1 MDESESLDALANI
14 LTAVAEK
21 PYDVSIHGQHIRLAQ
36 SLEGMESEVQSAME
50 MMVQLVAAGDE
61 VWLPLLT
68 AKEQTVDLETEEGVQ
83 ELLEMY
89 ARAENDYLCKSCSL
103 CLFIVLKS

>member
-21 PYDVSIHGQHIRLAQ
+21 PYDVSTHGQHIRLAQ

-68 AKEQTVDLETEEGVQ
+68 VKEQAVDLETEEGVQ

-89 ARAENDYLCKSCSL
+89 SRAENDYLCKSCSL
-103 CLFIVLKS
+103 WLFIVLKP